1 MNPKFWLL
9 LLAIACLAAAQI
21 CNNGATLGSRLD
33 DFLQTG
39 TTFLTQ
45 EVCCSKTSNAW
56 ASAITV
62 TPSPSP
68 TQSPPSASKP
78 LPVFLS

>member
-39 TTFLTQ
+39 SSFLTQ
-45 EVCCSKTSNAW
+45 AVCCSKT
-56 ASAITV
+56 
-62 TPSPSP
+62 
-68 TQSPPSASKP
+68 
-78 LPVFLS
+78 